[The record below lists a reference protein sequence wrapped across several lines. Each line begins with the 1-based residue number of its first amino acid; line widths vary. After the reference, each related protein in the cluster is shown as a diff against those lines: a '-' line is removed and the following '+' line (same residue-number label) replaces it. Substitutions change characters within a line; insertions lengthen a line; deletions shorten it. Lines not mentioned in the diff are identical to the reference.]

1 MPLYEYKCK
10 DCGSVSEHLVGV
22 GFDAPALECMQCG
35 STKLNQLISIVSVNR
50 GAEPATCC
58 GGHVAG
64 ECQGSCDQ
72 QEARSHV
79 HSGSCGCGHHG

>member
-10 DCGSVSEHLVGV
+10 ECGEISEHLIGV
-22 GFDAPALECMQCG
+22 GSEKPDLACAACG
-35 STKLNQLISIVSVNR
+35 SDHLNRLISIVSVNR

-64 ECQGSCDQ
+64 ECNGTC
-72 QEARSHV
+72 EHSH
-79 HSGSCGCGHHG
+79 